1 MKIGRNAP
9 CPCGSG
15 KKFKKCC
22 LKKDSDSNSK
32 SIEDLLT
39 PECQEIRNKFNDIL
53 RQTSETRYHVVD
65 VYKTMK
71 REIDNIQQFLSC
83 NQLTHFQK
91 ASLCFY
97 IATYYSEIFV
107 FYEKCR
113 VFTICEKKIEH
124 GIHPQDNDNLVEVKA
139 EEEKRIN
146 DDKIEIATKSN
157 KYFILAENEI
167 LQLPLK
173 EDGRFS
179 SLYLNIKINMFNN
192 ISHITPLLSL
202 MLIEDFEKTC
212 EVKLDIYNSIQLE
225 ISYLA
230 ADYYLMKF
238 RNNCPEEILPTI
250 EANCRYRLNLIMYKL
265 SYAHDEAPDSVNKEF
280 VKEMLEKMKHFTKN
294 IPDYSDLIK
303 NDPLKYKINMDLIK
317 DTYCGL
323 KKYIFEWDIIAKFVF
338 ADSLYYI
345 YEEMKHNYYFSDGD
359 SYEGLYKVSQ
369 EFNMLDKISYAILDY
384 IKEDND
390 DEKQYSF
397 KYLFEKKDMYKYNEP
412 NFREVTNYIGI
423 LNNFNN
429 TSYFKEIGQLMN
441 LRNSI
446 THKPINI
453 EDIEDEYISSLIEA
467 KTKLD
472 SYTLVFLLLSY
483 TAFEIDYETKNIQS

>member
-1 MKIGRNAP
+1 MKIGRNEP

-22 LKKDSDSNSK
+22 LKKDSYSNSK

-39 PECQEIRNKFNDIL
+39 PECQEIRNRFNNIL
-53 RQTSETRYHVVD
+53 RQSLETIYHVVD
-65 VYKTMK
+65 MYETIES
-71 REIDNIQQFLSC
+71 EIDNIQQFLSC
-83 NQLTHFQK
+83 NQLTHYEN
-91 ASLCFY
+91 ASLYFY
-97 IATYYSEIFV
+97 IATYYSKLFD
-107 FYEKCR
+107 YRKKYR
-113 VFTICEKKIEH
+113 VSIICEKKIEH

-146 DDKIEIATKSN
+146 DDKIKLATKSN

-167 LQLPLK
+167 SQLSLK
-173 EDGRFS
+173 EDARFS
-179 SLYLNIKINMFNN
+179 SLYLNIKINLFNN

-202 MLIEDFEKTC
+202 MLIEDFEKIC

-225 ISYLA
+225 ISYLT

-238 RNNCPEEILPTI
+238 RNNCPDEMLLTI
-250 EANCRYRLNLIMYKL
+250 EMNCRYRLNLIMYKL
-265 SYAHDEAPDSVNKEF
+265 SYAHEEAPDIVNEEF
-280 VKEMLEKMKHFTKN
+280 VNEMLYKIKKFSNN
-294 IPDYSDLIK
+294 IPEYLEFTRNGSTT
-303 NDPLKYKINMDLIK
+303 YKVNMDLLK
-317 DTYCGL
+317 DTYCDL

-338 ADSLYYI
+338 SDSLYHI
-345 YEEMKHNYYFSDGD
+345 YEEMKHNYCFSDSD
-359 SYEGLYKVSQ
+359 SYEVLYKVSQ
-369 EFNMLDKISYAILDY
+369 KFNMLDKISYAILDY

-390 DEKQYSF
+390 DEKLYSL
-397 KYLFEKKDMYKYNEP
+397 KYLFEKKDMYKHNEP

-429 TSYFKEIGQLMN
+429 TSYFKEIGQLMD

-453 EDIEDEYISSLIEA
+453 EDIEDDYISSIIEA

-472 SYTLVFLLLSY
+472 SYTLVFLLLTY
-483 TAFEIDYETKNIQS
+483 IAFLIDFECKKEN